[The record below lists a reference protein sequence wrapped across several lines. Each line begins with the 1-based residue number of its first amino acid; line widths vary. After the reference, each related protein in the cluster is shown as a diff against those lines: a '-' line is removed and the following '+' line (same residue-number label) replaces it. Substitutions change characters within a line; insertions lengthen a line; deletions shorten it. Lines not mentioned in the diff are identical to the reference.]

1 MSNIILPK
9 VQILDTISDEAKI
22 LIEQDGEINRFA
34 VTNLGGGDISINLED
49 TINGNTNPINAN
61 TLNGKP
67 ESMLSVANANNAN
80 TLDGKP
86 ENMLSVANA
95 NTLEGY
101 SVQSLFDKI
110 YPVGSIYMAVNAVSP
125 ATLFG
130 GTWEALEDRFLLGA
144 GTTYSAGATGG
155 ETTQYIGINNLPRD
169 TITFIGGNS
178 GDWSVGYWSTHG
190 QGDSSWIAR
199 PLSQQSSYSNTALNN
214 MPPYLAVY
222 MWKRTA

>member
-9 VQILDTISDEAKI
+9 VQILDTISNEAKM

-34 VTNLGGGDISINLED
+34 VANLGGGDISINLED
-49 TINGNTNPINAN
+49 TINGNANPINAN
-61 TLNGKP
+61 TL
-67 ESMLSVANANNAN
+67 
-80 TLDGKP
+80 DGKS

-130 GTWEALEDRFLLGA
+130 GTWEALKDRFLLA
-144 GTTYSAGATGG
+144 ASSTYSAGSTGGEATHTLTVNEMPSHEHTVATTTQSGNNQSYAKVSAGGNVDSNPTMWVTGRANATGG
-155 ETTQYIGINNLPRD
+155 
-169 TITFIGGNS
+169 
-178 GDWSVGYWSTHG
+178 
-190 QGDSSWIAR
+190 
-199 PLSQQSSYSNTALNN
+199 SQPHNN

>member
-9 VQILDTISDEAKI
+9 VQILDTISDEAKM
-22 LIEQDGEINRFA
+22 LIEQNGEINRFA

-49 TINGNTNPINAN
+49 TIYGNANPINAD
-61 TLNGKP
+61 
-67 ESMLSVANANNAN
+67 
-80 TLDGKP
+80 TLDGKS

-130 GTWEALEDRFLLGA
+130 GTWEALEGKFLLGA
-144 GTTYSAGATGG
+144 SSNYSAGSIGGEAEHTLTVDEIPSHTHDVKRYTSGGELTGNALDTAVNIAGTIDNAYGAMATGG
-155 ETTQYIGINNLPRD
+155 
-169 TITFIGGNS
+169 
-178 GDWSVGYWSTHG
+178 
-190 QGDSSWIAR
+190 
-199 PLSQQSSYSNTALNN
+199 SQPHNN